1 MAEEVGEEAADELE
15 ASDDKH
21 IDLESVTVVIDRV
34 LYGVIETIVACLC
47 EGKDNEREQILGLEK
62 SVL

>member
-34 LYGVIETIVACLC
+34 LYGVIETIVACLS
-47 EGKDNEREQILGLEK
+47 EGKHNEREQILGLEK